1 MAARALRTRLSD
13 RVIAFQR
20 TENRRLLF
28 GADADAELA
37 EAARTTATT
46 RLPVTGR
53 GRRRLAQLYHAAAWL
68 HFHRYD
74 RSPGDEGFADLA
86 RAVFYLG
93 PLMGNDAL
101 IPVPLLPVLGGR
113 TDPRAQLGLA
123 QELLSRARTEENG
136 PYTVSV
142 MALLDAAAAQATDPE
157 HRAELTSL
165 LGVAHRQRAHAAAI
179 ADPTDL
185 ERAVTLSRTAV
196 DAVGPD
202 SESRSKLLERLGLAL
217 LTCHQFGARPADAAG
232 AVSALEESVRTARPT
247 DPALA
252 PRRGN
257 LALALR
263 TRHELDGNAADLERA
278 LAVLAEALRPEPPSE
293 PAQVAFLYEELRVA
307 LLQRCVLFGRP
318 EDISRAVTAGE
329 LSLAATPLG
338 TGERVGALG
347 ALAET
352 LLWRYEYEGRS
363 TDLDR
368 AVGLAEETLS
378 LSSRPADRPSVALRL
393 GHCLLSRCGR
403 AEEASDVQ
411 RAVALMEEA
420 AAALPCGSALYQEA
434 VSGLAQ
440 AYHMRYG
447 LLRRTPDLDRAVA
460 AAEEAVRAGGP
471 GPRAIAKARS
481 NLASVLLSRYR
492 RLRRP
497 GDLDGAV
504 EHGVAA
510 LRGLAPRSAEAL
522 TTVAVAA
529 SALTERTD
537 AGLRTTD
544 RDHVA
549 FLLDREWG
557 PPAPSRARIQSLQ
570 EVGGLALAAGRHA
583 RAAQLLDE
591 AALMLPYAVPDST
604 NPIDLVLPLTTHLG
618 LAENAIEA
626 HCARSDPA
634 SALASAELVRGLLA
648 AGGTSA
654 PRRPPGLPSPA
665 EAERAAAARRFTS
678 IRQALSAARPPGQ
691 ARPYD
696 APRAYAAYEEACA
709 AVREGHGLARFLLP
723 QDVSV
728 LRPGGG
734 PGAVVVVSAGRRT
747 GHAVII
753 GPSREPVA
761 LPLPE
766 LTGAAASE
774 HTGLFALATGQVR
787 ADPHARL
794 ADALPLMLDWLW
806 TAVGEPVTTR
816 VRELVPE
823 PRPRLWW
830 IPVGLV
836 SVLPLHAAAPIGGAG
851 CLDAVVSSYAPS
863 VRASDGVG
871 RPGRTGPR
879 RQLAVAVSSSP
890 GLPELPGALREA
902 RELAARGA
910 TVLPD
915 ASRAEVM
922 AALPAASRVHFA
934 CHAGIDPLSP
944 SEGALH
950 LADGPLTI
958 AEVAALD
965 LAGAELAYLSACSTG
980 QGGWRYAGEALHVAS
995 AFRQAGFRHVIGSL
1009 WPVADPVAVRFAR
1022 RFYEE
1027 LPPEDSE
1034 GSAEALNRA
1043 ARWMRDR
1050 SPARPDQWAAL
1061 VHSGP

>member
-1 MAARALRTRLSD
+1 M
-13 RVIAFQR
+13 IAFQR

-28 GADADAELA
+28 GAEADAELA
-37 EAARTTATT
+37 EAAQAAASA

-53 GRRRLAQLYHAAAWL
+53 SRRRLAQLYHAAAWL

-74 RSPGDEGFADLA
+74 CSPGDEGFEDLA
-86 RAVFYLG
+86 RAVFYLA

-113 TDPRAQLGLA
+113 TDPQAQFGLA
-123 QELLSRARTEENG
+123 RELLRRARIEENG
-136 PYTVSV
+136 PYTDSV
-142 MALLDAAAAQATDPE
+142 MALLDAAAFQATDPE
-157 HRAELTSL
+157 HRAELKSL

-179 ADPTDL
+179 ADSTDL
-185 ERAVTLSRTAV
+185 ERAVSLSRAAV
-196 DAVGPD
+196 DAAGPD
-202 SESRSKLLERLGLAL
+202 SESRSTLLERLGLAL
-217 LTCHQFGARPADAAG
+217 LTRHQLGARPADVAG

-263 TRHELDGNAADLERA
+263 TRHDLDGNAADLERA
-278 LAVLAEALRPEPPSE
+278 LAVLAEALSPEPPSE
-293 PAQVAFLYEELRVA
+293 PAQVVFLYEELRIA
-307 LLQRCVLFGRP
+307 LLQRCALFGRS
-318 EDISRAVTAGE
+318 EDITRAVTAAE
-329 LSLAATPLG
+329 LALAAAPLG
-338 TGERVGALG
+338 ARERIGPLD

-363 TDLDR
+363 IDLDR
-368 AVGLAEETLS
+368 AVALAEEAMS
-378 LSSRPADRPSVALRL
+378 LTSRPADRPSAALHL

-403 AEEASDVQ
+403 AEEASDVH

-420 AAALPCGSALYQEA
+420 ASALPRGSALHQEA
-434 VSGLAQ
+434 VGGLAQ
-440 AYHMRYG
+440 AYRMRYG
-447 LLRRTPDLDRAVA
+447 LLRRTPDLDRAVT
-460 AAEEAVRAGGP
+460 AAEEAVRAGRP
-471 GPRAIAKARS
+471 DRRATAKARS
-481 NLASVLLSRYR
+481 NLASVLLSRYH

-497 GDLDGAV
+497 GDLDEAV

-510 LRGLAPRSAEAL
+510 LRGLAPRSVEAL

-529 SALTERTD
+529 SALTERMD
-537 AGLRTTD
+537 DSLRTTD

-591 AALMLPYAVPDST
+591 AALMLPSAVPDST
-604 NPIDLVLPLTTHLG
+604 NSTDLVLPLTMHLG

-634 SALASAELVRGLLA
+634 SALASAELARGVLA

-654 PRRPPGLPSPA
+654 PGRPPGLPSPA
-665 EAERAAAARRFTS
+665 EADRAAAAWRFSS
-678 IRQALSAARPPGQ
+678 IRQALSAAGPSGQ
-691 ARPYD
+691 ARPDD
-696 APRAYAAYEEACA
+696 APRAYAAYQEACT

-723 QDVSV
+723 QDASG

-747 GHAVII
+747 GHALII
-753 GPSREPVA
+753 GPSRKPVA

-766 LTGAAASE
+766 LTRAAASE
-774 HTGLFALATGQVR
+774 HAGLFTLATGQLR
-787 ADPHARL
+787 ADLHARP
-794 ADALPLMLDWLW
+794 ADVLPLTLDWLW
-806 TAVGEPVTTR
+806 TAVGEPVTAR

-823 PRPRLWW
+823 LRPRLWW
-830 IPVGLV
+830 IPVGMI

-863 VRASDGVG
+863 VRAAAGVG
-871 RPGRTGPR
+871 RPGRPGPR
-879 RQLAVAVSSSP
+879 RQLAVAVPSSP

-910 TVLPD
+910 ALLPD
-915 ASRAEVM
+915 ASRAEVLT
-922 AALPAASRVHFA
+922 ALPGATRVHFA

-944 SEGALH
+944 SEGALY

-1027 LPPEDSE
+1027 LPPGDSE

-1050 SPARPDQWAAL
+1050 NPARPDQWAAL

>member
-1 MAARALRTRLSD
+1 M
-13 RVIAFQR
+13 IAFQR

-28 GADADAELA
+28 GAEADAELA
-37 EAARTTATT
+37 EAAQAAASA

-53 GRRRLAQLYHAAAWL
+53 SRRRLAQLYHAAAWL

-74 RSPGDEGFADLA
+74 CSPGDEGFEDLA
-86 RAVFYLG
+86 RAVFYLA

-113 TDPRAQLGLA
+113 TDPQAQFGLA
-123 QELLSRARTEENG
+123 RELLRRARIEENG

-142 MALLDAAAAQATDPE
+142 MALLDAAAFQATDPE
-157 HRAELTSL
+157 HRAELKSL

-179 ADPTDL
+179 ADSTDL
-185 ERAVTLSRTAV
+185 ERAVSLSRTAV
-196 DAVGPD
+196 DAAGPD
-202 SESRSKLLERLGLAL
+202 SESRSTLLERLGLAL
-217 LTCHQFGARPADAAG
+217 LTRHQLGARPADVAG

-263 TRHELDGNAADLERA
+263 TRHDLDGNAADLERA
-278 LAVLAEALRPEPPSE
+278 LAVLAEALSPEPPSE
-293 PAQVAFLYEELRVA
+293 PAQVVFLYEELRIA
-307 LLQRCVLFGRP
+307 LLQRCALFGRS
-318 EDISRAVTAGE
+318 EDITRAVTAAE
-329 LSLAATPLG
+329 LALAAAPLG
-338 TGERVGALG
+338 ARERIGPLD

-363 TDLDR
+363 IDLDR
-368 AVGLAEETLS
+368 AVALAEEAMS
-378 LSSRPADRPSVALRL
+378 LTSRPADRPSAALHL

-403 AEEASDVQ
+403 AEEASDVH

-420 AAALPCGSALYQEA
+420 ASALPRGSALHQEA
-434 VSGLAQ
+434 VGGLAQ
-440 AYHMRYG
+440 AYRMRYG
-447 LLRRTPDLDRAVA
+447 LLRRTPDLDRAVT
-460 AAEEAVRAGGP
+460 AAEEAVRAGRP
-471 GPRAIAKARS
+471 DRRATAKARS
-481 NLASVLLSRYR
+481 NLASVLLSRYH

-497 GDLDGAV
+497 GDLDEAV

-510 LRGLAPRSAEAL
+510 LRGLAPRSVEAL

-529 SALTERTD
+529 SALTERMD
-537 AGLRTTD
+537 DSLRTTD

-591 AALMLPYAVPDST
+591 AALMLPSAVPDST
-604 NPIDLVLPLTTHLG
+604 NSTDLVLPLTMHLG

-634 SALASAELVRGLLA
+634 SALASAELARGVLA

-654 PRRPPGLPSPA
+654 PGRPPGLPSPA
-665 EAERAAAARRFTS
+665 EADRAAAAWRFSS
-678 IRQALSAARPPGQ
+678 IRRALSAAGPSGQ
-691 ARPYD
+691 AGPD
-696 APRAYAAYEEACA
+696 DVPRAYAAYEEACT

-723 QDVSV
+723 QDASG

-747 GHAVII
+747 GHALII
-753 GPSREPVA
+753 GPSRKPVA

-766 LTGAAASE
+766 LTRAAASE
-774 HTGLFALATGQVR
+774 HAGLFTLATGQLR
-787 ADPHARL
+787 ADLHARP
-794 ADALPLMLDWLW
+794 ADVLPLTLDWLW
-806 TAVGEPVTTR
+806 TAVGEPVTAQ

-823 PRPRLWW
+823 LRPRLWW
-830 IPVGLV
+830 IPVGMI

-863 VRASDGVG
+863 VRAAAGVG
-871 RPGRTGPR
+871 RPGRPGPR
-879 RQLAVAVSSSP
+879 RQLAVAVPSSP

-910 TVLPD
+910 ALLPD
-915 ASRAEVM
+915 ASRAEVLT
-922 AALPAASRVHFA
+922 ALPGATRVHFA

-944 SEGALH
+944 SEGALY

-1027 LPPEDSE
+1027 LPPGDSE

-1050 SPARPDQWAAL
+1050 NPARPDQWAAL